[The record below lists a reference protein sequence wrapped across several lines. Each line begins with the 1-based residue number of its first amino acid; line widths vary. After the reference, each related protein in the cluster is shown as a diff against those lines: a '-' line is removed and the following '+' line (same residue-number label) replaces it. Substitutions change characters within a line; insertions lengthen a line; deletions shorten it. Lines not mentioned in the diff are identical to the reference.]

1 MGQLASYR
9 YFASRM
15 ILVSLLPALMYW
27 IDSGLWVALKI
38 FLGISLVT
46 QMAALWVYRKDLISA
61 LRRRRR

>member
-1 MGQLASYR
+1 MGQLSSYR

-27 IDSGLWVALKI
+27 IGSGPWVALKI

-46 QMAALWVYRKDLISA
+46 QLAALWVYRKDLISA